1 MREVFWQDLESQMY
15 MVRPHGELGTSH
27 FEGCSPLMW
36 FNYTITDFITFES
49 EGVALE
55 VEEHEVRIYGVRLAH
70 DVLTAMPELSS
81 MGVCVVVYNSDEK
94 PVSIVPLDP
103 IQ

>member
-1 MREVFWQDLESQMY
+1 
-15 MVRPHGELGTSH
+15 
-27 FEGCSPLMW
+27 MW
-36 FNYTITDFITFES
+36 FNYTITDFTTFES

-55 VEEHEVRIYGVRLAH
+55 IEEHEVRLYGVRLAN
-70 DVLTAMPELSS
+70 DVLNAMPELSS
-81 MGVCVVVYNSDEK
+81 MGICVVVYDIDEQ